1 MLDAEHPVID
11 VPLFLKL
18 TVPNAPAAVA
28 PLDLIVALKVT
39 V

>member
-1 MLDAEHPVID
+1 MLDVEHPVIA

-18 TVPNAPAAVA
+18 TVPYAPVAVA